1 MKKTAPQSPEEITR
15 LLRRWRRGD
24 DGAFE
29 ALLPIVYEE
38 LRRIASSLM
47 RSERA
52 GHTLQTTAV
61 VHEAYLRMADLE
73 RIDWRDRAYFFG
85 AAARIMRRVLIDHAR
100 QHGAKKRGGGVAK
113 QPLDGPIVVDLG
125 DVEGLLALDRAL
137 TELEGLDQR
146 QCRIVEMRHFA
157 GMTVKETAEVLD
169 VSPATVKR
177 DWRFA
182 RTWLHRRLAGAG
194 EQPGAAP

>member
-1 MKKTAPQSPEEITR
+1 MKAAPQGPEEITR
-15 LLRRWRRGD
+15 LLRRWRQGD

-29 ALLPIVYEE
+29 VLVPIVYEE
-38 LRRIASSLM
+38 LRRIARSLM
-47 RSERA
+47 CSERS

-61 VHEAYLRMADLE
+61 VHEAYLKMADLE

-100 QHGAKKRGGGVAK
+100 QYGAQKRGGGNK
-113 QPLDGPIVVDLG
+113 QPLDGPIVVDPG

-137 TELEGLDQR
+137 TELEGLDER
-146 QCRIVEMRHFA
+146 QCRIIELRHF
-157 GMTVKETAEVLD
+157 GGLTVKETAEVLD

-182 RTWLHRRLAGAG
+182 RTWLHRRLTGAG
-194 EQPGAAP
+194 PQSEAAR

>member
-1 MKKTAPQSPEEITR
+1 MTRTAPQSPEEITR
-15 LLRRWRRGD
+15 LLRQWRRGD
-24 DGAFE
+24 EGAFE
-29 ALLPIVYEE
+29 ALVPIVYEE
-38 LRRIASSLM
+38 LRQIARSLM

-61 VHEAYLRMADLE
+61 VHEAYLKMADLDS
-73 RIDWRDRAYFFG
+73 IDWRDRAYFFG

-100 QHGAKKRGGGVAK
+100 QHGAQKRGGGVSK
-113 QPLDGPIVVDLG
+113 QPLNGPIAVDLG

-137 TELEGLDQR
+137 TDLERLDER
-146 QCRIVEMRHFA
+146 QCRIVEMRHF
-157 GMTVKETAEVLD
+157 GGLTVKETAEVLD

-182 RTWLHRRLAGAG
+182 RTWLHRRLAG
-194 EQPGAAP
+194 PGGPVSP

>member
-1 MKKTAPQSPEEITR
+1 MPAPDKSEEITR
-15 LLRRWRRGD
+15 LLRQWRRGD
-24 DGAFE
+24 ESAFE

-38 LRRIASSLM
+38 LRKIASSLM

-61 VHEAYLRMADLE
+61 VHEAYLKMADLE
-73 RIDWRDRAYFFG
+73 STDWRDRAYFFG

-100 QHGAKKRGGGVAK
+100 QHGAQKRGGGHAR
-113 QPLDGPIVVDLG
+113 QSLDGPIAVELG

-137 TELEGLDQR
+137 TDLERLDER
-146 QCRIVEMRHFA
+146 QCRIVELRHF
-157 GMTVKETAEVLD
+157 GGLTVKETAEVLD

-182 RTWLHRRLAGAG
+182 RTWLHHRLASGGTAS
-194 EQPGAAP
+194 EASP